1 MRSSIVFMLFL
12 ALFIM
17 VFMKG
22 NNARQIRIDND
33 DDNDFQISNARA
45 SAFLDIDDDYV
56 KRANGKCITCSRLTQ
71 SQCCEPDLCIK
82 KIFHN
87 ECMKVKP
94 GK

>member
-1 MRSSIVFMLFL
+1 
-12 ALFIM
+12 
-17 VFMKG
+17 MKG

-45 SAFLDIDDDYV
+45 RAFLDIADDYV

-71 SQCCEPDLCIK
+71 SQCYEPDLCIK